1 MNNKTDRLKDIKNE
15 NLIWVIYI
23 GIIILSWYAND
34 KEKNYILYN
43 DHKSKKEYQNMM
55 IFIFLILIIIYYYF
69 TKDSDDDLKSLN
81 KFDSKKKK
89 ELTYASFIGSLL
101 ILISDI
107 IFLNIAIRDDN
118 IDTEI
123 TFN

>member
-1 MNNKTDRLKDIKNE
+1 
-15 NLIWVIYI
+15 
-23 GIIILSWYAND
+23 
-34 KEKNYILYN
+34 
-43 DHKSKKEYQNMM
+43 MM
-55 IFIFLILIIIYYYF
+55 IFIFSILIIIYYYF
-69 TKDSDDDLKSLN
+69 TKDSYDDLKSLN

-89 ELTYASFIGSLL
+89 ELTYASFIGLLL
-101 ILISDI
+101 ILISGI